1 MPFSSGSAGSV
12 AVEKR
17 DRIRSKEERSMADV
31 GCAGILVADTF
42 CGPMSA
48 LPDEGDL
55 VAVDAMPVK
64 VGGCAANVAID
75 VAKQG
80 FVVEVAGCVGNDPAA
95 ELIKSGLTEAHVG
108 CRHIVA
114 VASHPTSTTVILL
127 VEGQDR
133 RYIHAFGANAAFKV
147 AHIEKDW
154 VASLKVFYLGGLLAI
169 PGIAIP
175 ELCELLMHCKK
186 SNVAT
191 VVDVVAPK
199 GYRGLDELSP
209 LLPHIDYFTPN
220 SDEAR
225 QLTGE
230 ADPVNQL
237 RAFARRGANTVII
250 TCGEAGALAG
260 RGGTCCKLPAYPMP
274 ATDPSGGGDAFT
286 SGIITGILRGWELER
301 MLPYAAA
308 LGASAIRA
316 VGTTDS
322 VFSGEEA
329 TAFVA
334 SHPLPV
340 TCVPL

>member
-1 MPFSSGSAGSV
+1 
-12 AVEKR
+12 
-17 DRIRSKEERSMADV
+17 MADV

-48 LPDEGDL
+48 LPGEGEL
-55 VAVDAMPVK
+55 AAVHAMPIK

-75 VAKQG
+75 VARQG
-80 FVVEVAGCVGNDPAA
+80 FGVEVIGCVGNDPAA
-95 ELIKSGLTEAHVG
+95 DLVTSRLAEAHVG
-108 CRHIVA
+108 CDRIVR
-114 VASHPTSTTVILL
+114 VATHPTSTTVILL

-133 RYIHAFGANAAFKV
+133 RYVHAFGANAAFTV
-147 AHIEKDW
+147 AHIDKDW
-154 VASLKVFYLGGLLAI
+154 AASLRVFYLGGLLAM
-169 PGIAIP
+169 PGVGIRQ
-175 ELCELLMHCKK
+175 LGELLMHCKAN
-186 SNVAT
+186 NVAT
-191 VVDVVAPK
+191 VVDVVVPK
-199 GYRGLDELSP
+199 GYRGLDELAP

-230 ADPVNQL
+230 SDPMNQL
-237 RAFARRGANTVII
+237 RVFARRGANTVII
-250 TCGEAGALAG
+250 TCGESGALAG
-260 RGGTCCKLPAYPMP
+260 RGGKCWKSQAYAMP

-286 SGIITGILRGWELER
+286 SGIITGILRGWNLDR

-334 SHPLPV
+334 SHPMPV
-340 TCVPL
+340 TVSSL